1 MEVRTMDRR
10 NLPAFGWNPFREL
23 ARIEQ
28 ELNKVFNELVPT
40 PKSGELV
47 EVTTW
52 NPRVDVYEK
61 DNKLI
66 IEAEIPGAKKE
77 DVEVKIKDN
86 AVVIKGEVKREEEEK
101 DKTYYRTERFYGVFE
116 RVIPLP
122 VEVKAEEAKASF
134 ENGVLKIEIPKAI
147 EEKEVKIEVQ

>member
-1 MEVRTMDRR
+1 MDRR
-10 NLPAFGWNPFREL
+10 NLPTIGGWNPFREL

-28 ELNKVFNELVPT
+28 ELNKIFNELVPT
-40 PKSGELV
+40 PKTGELV

-52 NPRVDVYEK
+52 SPRVDVYEK

-86 AVVIKGEVKREEEEK
+86 AVVIKGEVKKEEEEK
-101 DKTYYRTERFYGVFE
+101 DKTYYRSERFYGVFE

-134 ENGVLKIEIPKAI
+134 ENGVLKVEIPKAV
-147 EEKEVKIEVQ
+147 EEKEIKVEVK

>member
-1 MEVRTMDRR
+1 MDRR
-10 NLPAFGWNPFREL
+10 NLPTFVWNPFREL

-40 PKSGELV
+40 PKTAEIA

-52 NPRVDVYEK
+52 NPRVDIYEK
-61 DNKLI
+61 DNKLV

-86 AVVIKGEVKREEEEK
+86 AVVIKGEVKKEEEEK

-122 VEVKAEEAKASF
+122 VEVKVDEAKATF
-134 ENGVLKIEIPKAI
+134 ENGILKIEIPKVS

>member
-1 MEVRTMDRR
+1 MDRR

-40 PKSGELV
+40 PKTAEMA
-47 EVTTW
+47 EVAVW
-52 NPRVDVYEK
+52 NPRVDIYEK

-86 AVVIKGEVKREEEEK
+86 AVIIRGEVKKEEEEK

-122 VEVKAEEAKASF
+122 VEVKVDEAKATF
-134 ENGVLKIEIPKAI
+134 EDGILKIEIPKVS
-147 EEKEVKIEVQ
+147 EEKEVKIEVK

>member
-1 MEVRTMDRR
+1 MDRK
-10 NLPAFGWNPFREL
+10 NLPTFVWNPFREL

-40 PKSGELV
+40 PKTEISEI
-47 EVTTW
+47 TTW
-52 NPRVDVYEK
+52 NPKVDIYEK
-61 DNKLI
+61 NNKLV

-86 AVVIKGEVKREEEEK
+86 SVVIRGEVKKEEEEK
-101 DKTYYRTERFYGVFE
+101 EKTYYRSERFHGVFE

-122 VEVKAEEAKASF
+122 VEVKVEEAKATF
-134 ENGVLKIEIPKAI
+134 ENGVLKVEIPKAV
-147 EEKEVKIEVQ
+147 EEKEVKIEVK

>member
-1 MEVRTMDRR
+1 MDRR

-61 DNKLI
+61 DNKLV

-86 AVVIKGEVKREEEEK
+86 AVVIKGEVKKEEEEK

-134 ENGVLKIEIPKAI
+134 ENGVLKIEIPKAV

>member
-1 MEVRTMDRR
+1 MDRR
-10 NLPAFGWNPFREL
+10 NLPTFVWNPFREL

-40 PKSGELV
+40 PKS
-47 EVTTW
+47 EVAEITTW
-52 NPRVDVYEK
+52 NPRVDIYEK

-86 AVVIKGEVKREEEEK
+86 AVVIRGEVKKEEEEK
-101 DKTYYRTERFYGVFE
+101 EKTYYRSERFYGVFE

-122 VEVKAEEAKASF
+122 VEVKTEEAKATF
-134 ENGVLKIEIPKAI
+134 ENGILKIEIPKVS
-147 EEKEVKIEVQ
+147 EEKEVKIEVK